1 MMLTRSNF
9 LIGSGPKPRLDIEDR
24 EVAEIVQLRWCEWC
38 RMVNFNWKL
47 TSAITAMPVDGES
60 FIVEINNPRL
70 PEGTPLLDYRVL
82 EAEYVHAR
90 YQGLTD
96 MSPRYIDGI
105 MLDDNGYPIY
115 YDVSRYHPGDSYNY
129 FQEKQYSIS
138 SRNMIHLKR
147 EDRPG
152 QVRGIPWMVSALPTF
167 AQFRRFTIATLTAAE
182 AAANAAGVVYTDSSA
197 LNAEDMEMPDE
208 DIFNLQRGSFPVLPA
223 GWDMKQIASE
233 HPTATFDMFRRCI
246 ISEISRCLNMPL
258 NIALANSEN
267 HNYASGR
274 LDHQIF
280 QRSIMVERKWIEDV
294 VLGRVF
300 QRWLNEATLLPGYLP
315 EMEAYP
321 DAFSNM
327 PVRWYWDA
335 MPHVDPEKEANAA
348 ITRWEAGLLT
358 DEDFWFEQ
366 VGRDPEVQYRKLAE
380 QQARREEIGLPVPSS
395 QASQPAVE
403 SPA

>member
-1 MMLTRSNF
+1 
-9 LIGSGPKPRLDIEDR
+9 
-24 EVAEIVQLRWCEWC
+24 
-38 RMVNFNWKL
+38 
-47 TSAITAMPVDGES
+47 
-60 FIVEINNPRL
+60 
-70 PEGTPLLDYRVL
+70 
-82 EAEYVHAR
+82 
-90 YQGLTD
+90 
-96 MSPRYIDGI
+96 
-105 MLDDNGYPIY
+105 
-115 YDVSRYHPGDSYNY
+115 VSRYHPGDSYNY